1 MISKCKVCK
10 NIAFEKE
17 CSKIKLANL
26 TLSKQQFA
34 DKLAK
39 KLFPWIKRFLDF
51 AKGYPML
58 GCRRLAEIFKIGKN
72 VAVNIIEE
80 EKNICSQHELFH
92 GN

>member
-1 MISKCKVCK
+1 
-10 NIAFEKE
+10 
-17 CSKIKLANL
+17 
-26 TLSKQQFA
+26 
-34 DKLAK
+34 
-39 KLFPWIKRFLDF
+39 
-51 AKGYPML
+51 ML